1 MDIAVTYYHHLF
13 TSSNPDNLEEVLAEI
28 PQKVT
33 EEMNEALTS
42 PFTAEEVEK
51 ALKLLEP
58 VKPPGPNAMPPL
70 FFQSYWSL
78 VGLDVKEA
86 ILMYLNSGMLPKS
99 LRHSF
104 ITLIPK
110 VKNPEHISQYC
121 PISLSNV
128 LYRVFSKVLA
138 NILKPFLPQLVSEH
152 QSTFI
157 SNRLISDNV
166 LVAFGTLNY
175 MRNHCTGKTSF
186 MALKLD
192 MSKAYNRVEWRYM
205 EKVLVKMG
213 FCDKWVKLMMECIKT
228 APYSILISGE
238 PHGNIV
244 PSRGLRQGDPLL
256 LYLFLFCTEGLHGL
270 ITKVANDG
278 DIQGVSIC
286 KNGPKLTHLLFVDDS
301 LVFCRSTKAEC
312 HKLLHVLYTYESASG
327 QQVNRAKT
335 NLFFSKSTTPNMQI
349 LIKNALG
356 VEVVQQYEKYL
367 GLPSFLGKNKKT
379 SFDKIKQRIWKKLQG
394 WEGKLLSQGGR
405 EILIKAVAQAL
416 PTYTMSC
423 FKLPLGLCHDI
434 ESLIRH
440 FFGGQRGNNRKVNW
454 IKWQELCKPKAQGGL
469 CFKELLRFNDAL
481 LAKQT
486 WRLLDEPDSLFYK
499 VFKAKY
505 FPNSSVMEAKIPSS
519 ASYAWK
525 SIIKG
530 REVIRRG
537 AIWRIGRG
545 ESIRVW
551 GDNWLLGTDTNKVLS
566 PCWHG
571 AGNFTVSLF
580 IDQTNCR
587 WREDLLDYY
596 LMDFE
601 AAKVKAIPLPKT

>member
-1 MDIAVTYYHHLF
+1 M
-13 TSSNPDNLEEVLAEI
+13 
-28 PQKVT
+28 
-33 EEMNEALTS
+33 
-42 PFTAEEVEK
+42 
-51 ALKLLEP
+51 
-58 VKPPGPNAMPPL
+58 
-70 FFQSYWSL
+70 
-78 VGLDVKEA
+78 
-86 ILMYLNSGMLPKS
+86 
-99 LRHSF
+99 
-104 ITLIPK
+104 
-110 VKNPEHISQYC
+110 
-121 PISLSNV
+121 
-128 LYRVFSKVLA
+128 
-138 NILKPFLPQLVSEH
+138 
-152 QSTFI
+152 
-157 SNRLISDNV
+157 
-166 LVAFGTLNY
+166 
-175 MRNHCTGKTSF
+175 
-186 MALKLD
+186 
-192 MSKAYNRVEWRYM
+192 
-205 EKVLVKMG
+205 
-213 FCDKWVKLMMECIKT
+213 
-228 APYSILISGE
+228 
-238 PHGNIV
+238 
-244 PSRGLRQGDPLL
+244 
-256 LYLFLFCTEGLHGL
+256 
-270 ITKVANDG
+270 
-278 DIQGVSIC
+278 
-286 KNGPKLTHLLFVDDS
+286 
-301 LVFCRSTKAEC
+301 
-312 HKLLHVLYTYESASG
+312 
-327 QQVNRAKT
+327 
-335 NLFFSKSTTPNMQI
+335 
-349 LIKNALG
+349 
-356 VEVVQQYEKYL
+356 
-367 GLPSFLGKNKKT
+367 
-379 SFDKIKQRIWKKLQG
+379 
-394 WEGKLLSQGGR
+394 LSQGGR

-440 FFGGQRGNNRKVNW
+440 FFWGQRGNNRKVNW

-486 WRLLDEPDSLFYK
+486 WGLLDEPDSLFYK

-519 ASYAWK
+519 ASYASK

-580 IDQTNCR
+580 IDQANCR